1 MYGKAI
7 TVNPLMENSRCY
19 NRSTVLLEIF
29 QYLQNYHRVL
39 LNVMLLKSLKRCT
52 PLLSLVETTIRVPYS
67 FQIRLLQHF
76 I

>member
-7 TVNPLMENSRCY
+7 TVNPLMENSSCY
-19 NRSTVLLEIF
+19 NRSTVLLEI

-39 LNVMLLKSLKRCT
+39 LNVMLLKNLKRCT
-52 PLLSLVETTIRVPYS
+52 PLLSLVEATSRVPYS